1 MDTPTTQVPSR
12 RLAMQKEGKPMI
24 EIEECVLPEIRLWRV
39 AHAIH
44 ANIPRS
50 VVRQPSVI
58 EHRSDPQTARP
69 GRRELLDLA
78 LNILTLFVP
87 PKKGARDHLEPVK
100 CFRGHCSLFAAQH
113 HEQFMLDFVDELAGT
128 GGTIASARIRA
139 WIEMR
144 LAPEARDKAAPFDYE
159 GFAESA

>member
-1 MDTPTTQVPSR
+1 
-12 RLAMQKEGKPMI
+12 MI
-24 EIEECVLPEIRLWRV
+24 AIEECVLPEIRLWRV
-39 AHAIH
+39 GHAIH

-58 EHRSDPQTARP
+58 EHRSDQQPARP

-87 PKKGARDHLEPVK
+87 PKKGARDHVEPVK

-113 HEQFMLDFVDELAGT
+113 HEQFMLDFVGDLAGT
-128 GGTIASARIRA
+128 GGTIPSARIRA
-139 WIEMR
+139 WIEVQ
-144 LAPEARDKAAPFDYE
+144 LAAGARERAPSFDYE
-159 GFAESA
+159 SFAESA

>member
-1 MDTPTTQVPSR
+1 
-12 RLAMQKEGKPMI
+12 MI
-24 EIEECVLPEIRLWRV
+24 AIDECVLPEIRLWRV

-58 EHRSDPQTARP
+58 EHRADPQTSRP

-78 LNILTLFVP
+78 LNVLTLFVP
-87 PKKGARDHLEPVK
+87 PKKGARDHFEPVK

-113 HEQFMLDFVDELAGT
+113 HEQFMRDFVEELAGT
-128 GGTIASARIRA
+128 GGTIASARIRE
-139 WIEMR
+139 WIEMQLTPR
-144 LAPEARDKAAPFDYE
+144 AGVQLQPFDYE
-159 GFAESA
+159 SFAESA

>member
-1 MDTPTTQVPSR
+1 
-12 RLAMQKEGKPMI
+12 MI
-24 EIEECVLPEIRLWRV
+24 AIEECVLPEIRLWRV

-58 EHRSDPQTARP
+58 EHRPNSQTIRP

-87 PKKGARDHLEPVK
+87 PSKGARNHFEPVK
-100 CFRGHCSLFAAQH
+100 CFRGYCSLFAAQH
-113 HEQFMLDFVDELAGT
+113 HEQFMHDFVDELAGT
-128 GGTIASARIRA
+128 GGAIPSARIRA
-139 WIEMR
+139 WIELR
-144 LAPEARDKAAPFDYE
+144 LTPGANVQVEPFDYE
-159 GFAESA
+159 TFAESA